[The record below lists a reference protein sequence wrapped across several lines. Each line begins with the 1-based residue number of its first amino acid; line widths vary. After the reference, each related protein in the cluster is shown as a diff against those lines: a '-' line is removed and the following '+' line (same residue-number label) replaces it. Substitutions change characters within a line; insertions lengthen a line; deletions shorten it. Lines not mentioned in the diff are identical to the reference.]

1 MNPDTAEPAA
11 RSSRM
16 QTWLLAGLVFAAG
29 LLAFLPGMT
38 GDFVYDDV
46 IEVRNVDNVFIP
58 GAWPKL
64 FYNASNRLYRPVKFL
79 SFYVDN
85 ALFGWRPQGW
95 HWDNCLW
102 HAANGVLVF
111 LLARRLKCS
120 PVAALLGGVWFAIH
134 PVHAEAVVWISSRG
148 SLLSTFGVLGILLFY
163 ARWREQPVWW
173 AGAGMLGSAFIGF
186 FGKEDALMIFPVIG
200 LYELFIRRENPLGLI
215 RQKSFLAATIA
226 LGALAAIYLA
236 LRHSVISGL
245 SQGGREAGL
254 TGWLATLPVILT
266 TYLRQLIWPD
276 PMCVDQ
282 PVDYSAG
289 FGPAFWLSVL
299 VLGGGAGF
307 LLLRRK
313 SLAYWQFAVAFFLIT
328 LVPVMGIIPINQ
340 PRADR
345 FLYLPGVAGALAVGW
360 LWDRVF
366 RLPSWRPV
374 YIAFLTAS
382 LAWYGWRS
390 WDYSKTFLNETALW
404 KNVLSVNPQSYR
416 GLANL
421 AANANNSGQ
430 PQLALP
436 LVEKALA
443 VKPDYSEGLVIKAYA
458 LEALGQSTN
467 AESFYRKAI
476 ETGGE
481 DPRWLYLLADLLQRE
496 GKNVEAEKY
505 YDRIAELRPGYVNVR
520 LAAGI
525 LALQMNEPAKGEAH
539 LTAVLQADPSN
550 QKAREVLDILHR
562 QATAPTGK

>member
-1 MNPDTAEPAA
+1 
-11 RSSRM
+11 
-16 QTWLLAGLVFAAG
+16 
-29 LLAFLPGMT
+29 
-38 GDFVYDDV
+38 
-46 IEVRNVDNVFIP
+46 
-58 GAWPKL
+58 
-64 FYNASNRLYRPVKFL
+64 
-79 SFYVDN
+79 VDN

-120 PVAALLGGVWFAIH
+120 PVAALLGGIWFAIH

-148 SLLSTFGVLGILLFY
+148 SLLSTFGVVGILLFY
-163 ARWREQPVWW
+163 AKWRDQPVWW
-173 AGAGMLGSAFIGF
+173 AATGMLGAAFIGF
-186 FGKEDALMIFPVIG
+186 FGKEDALMVFPVIG
-200 LYELFIRRENPLGLI
+200 LYEFFIRGENPAGLI
-215 RQKSFLAATIA
+215 KQKTFVAAMIA

-236 LRHSVISGL
+236 LRHSLIPGL
-245 SQGGREAGL
+245 SQGGREAGV
-254 TGWLATLPVILT
+254 TGWLATFPVILT

-282 PVDYSAG
+282 PVDYGAG
-289 FGPAFWLSVL
+289 FGPAFWLSVV
-299 VLGGGAGF
+299 VLGGCAGF
-307 LLLRRK
+307 LVLRRG
-313 SLAYWQFAVAFFLIT
+313 SLAYWQFALAFFLVT
-328 LVPVMGIIPINQ
+328 LVPVIGIIPINQ

-345 FLYLPGVAGALAVGW
+345 FLYMPSVSGALAVGW
-360 LWDRVF
+360 VWDRVY

-374 YIAFLTAS
+374 YIAFLAAS

-404 KNVLSVNPQSYR
+404 KNVLVINPQSYR

-421 AANANNSGQ
+421 AANANNDGQ
-430 PQLALP
+430 PQFALP

-443 VKPDYSEGLVIKAYA
+443 VKPDYPEGLIIKAYA
-458 LEALGQSTN
+458 LEGLGQATN
-467 AESFYRKAI
+467 AEACYRKAI

-496 GKNVEAEKY
+496 GKNAEAEKY
-505 YDRIAELRPGYVNVR
+505 YDRIAELRPGYVEAR

-539 LTAVLQADPSN
+539 LMAVLQADPSN
-550 QKAREVLDILHR
+550 QKAREILDVLHR
-562 QATAPTGK
+562 QAPPAGK